1 MIHSSWRMWLI
12 SQLCVCVCVRACV
25 CVCVRVCPSSINGFD
40 FVRRGGEGKGEVLG
54 IILRL
59 LPSSLLSLSLPSLS
73 FPLQFLSPYFP
84 PSIFLP
90 PYSIPFFI
98 LPSLY
103 SFLHTSLTL
112 FLSPYFPHSIFLLPY
127 CPLSIS
133 SSLPTSLE
141 ASSSTRTSQTLGQ
154 THLVYVHEIL

>member
-54 IILRL
+54 IVLRL

-112 FLSPYFPHSIFLLPY
+112 FLSPYFPHSIPFSILPSLYFPSSILPSLHFFLPPY
-127 CPLSIS
+127 LTGG
-133 SSLPTSLE
+133 L
-141 ASSSTRTSQTLGQ
+141 QF
-154 THLVYVHEIL
+154 Y